1 MIKVNFWIIQLIGA
15 ISWLFLV
22 ISYYRKNTNK
32 ILSFHIISTVLDA
45 LHYFLLGAYSGT
57 FVCLFESL
65 RDYGY
70 VKTDK
75 DDYIFLG
82 SIPVYVIMGI
92 FTCHSFI
99 DILPVFASIIDGYTL
114 TKNKKTVVFGAIIA
128 YSCWVI
134 YAIAVK
140 SYVGILVDGI
150 LVLSNLSIFLFD
162 KDLIRGKFLKKEKNQ

>member
-1 MIKVNFWIIQLIGA
+1 
-15 ISWLFLV
+15 
-22 ISYYRKNTNK
+22 
-32 ILSFHIISTVLDA
+32 
-45 LHYFLLGAYSGT
+45 
-57 FVCLFESL
+57 
-65 RDYGY
+65 
-70 VKTDK
+70 
-75 DDYIFLG
+75 
-82 SIPVYVIMGI
+82 MGI

>member
-1 MIKVNFWIIQLIGA
+1 MRINFWVVQLIGA

-32 ILSFHIISTVLDA
+32 ILSFHIISTTLDA
-45 LHYFLLGAYSGT
+45 LHYFLLGAYPGT
-57 FVCLFESL
+57 FVCLFESI

-70 VKTDK
+70 YKTDK

-82 SIPVYVIMGI
+82 SIPVYIILAI

-99 DILPVFASIIDGYTL
+99 DILPVFSSVIDGFTL
-114 TKNKKTVVFGAIIA
+114 TKDKKVVVFGAIIG

-134 YAIAVK
+134 YAVAVK
-140 SYVGILVDGI
+140 SYVGVIVDGI

-162 KDLIRGKFLKKEKNQ
+162 KDLIRDRFKRKEDRN